1 MSVIHLQ
8 GYGVSLTYAD
18 ARRLA
23 DTVFALADFCR
34 RRGQRVN
41 PGIMKLAGEIVSI
54 CGNPEPPPQADEET
68 VVHEQI
74 DVNGA
79 AKILGCSTRN
89 VRTLAGKQRLPGW
102 KQQGKWWFNRDDV
115 ETFRD
120 YRH

>member
-1 MSVIHLQ
+1 MITNLPGH
-8 GYGVSLTYAD
+8 GVAIPYAD

-23 DTVFALADFCR
+23 ETVFALADFCR

-54 CGNPEPPPQADEET
+54 CGNPEPPPHVDEET
-68 VVHEQI
+68 VEHEQI
-74 DVNGA
+74 DVSA
-79 AKILGCSTRN
+79 AAEILGCSTRN
-89 VRTLAGKQRLPGW
+89 VRTLADRKRLPGW